1 MKSLLFT
8 MFVEG
13 LNDRNVAGD
22 YSQNIAWCVLCVK
35 VKLATTPKILTIVL
49 SQRCAGFG
57 ARIAVWFRC
66 SLNKQTANGNRV

>member
-22 YSQNIAWCVLCVK
+22 YSQNIAWCVLCVRG
-35 VKLATTPKILTIVL
+35 KLVTTPKILTIVL
-49 SQRCAGFG
+49 SRRCAGSG
-57 ARIAVWFRC
+57 ARTAV
-66 SLNKQTANGNRV
+66 